1 MEFKRIQQPEFEY
14 LFRCY
19 HKADDRVY
27 DVIGFDADEVI
38 VICDGA
44 EVRFRR
50 DECEIDQWTGL
61 LDQEKREIFTND
73 VVEVFNSC
81 GRPVGLF
88 IVRYNSLEGR
98 YVLDGVTRGAHIS
111 RLTRWQNVRI
121 VESVYDEKH
130 GLGRYMRNHTSEE
143 K

>member
-1 MEFKRIQQPEFEY
+1 MDYKHIEQPEFEY

-19 HKADDRVY
+19 HKPDDRIY
-27 DVIGFDADEVI
+27 DVIGFDGDEVI
-38 VICDGA
+38 VDRDGE
-44 EVRFRR
+44 EVRLCRE
-50 DECEIDQWTGL
+50 DCEIDQWTGL
-61 LDQEKREIFTND
+61 LDQDEREIFTND
-73 VVEVFNSC
+73 VVEVFNSF
-81 GRPVGLF
+81 GRQVGLF
-88 IVRYNSLEGR
+88 IVRYNNLEGR

-130 GLGRYMRNHTSEE
+130 GLGKYMRNGTSEE

>member
-19 HKADDRVY
+19 NKADDRVY
-27 DVIGFDADEVI
+27 DVIGFDGDEI
-38 VICDGA
+38 VVDCDGEA
-44 EVRFRR
+44 VRFSRE
-50 DECEIDQWTGL
+50 DCEIDQWTGL

-81 GRPVGLF
+81 GCPVGLF

-130 GLGRYMRNHTSEE
+130 GLGRYMRNQTSEE

>member
-1 MEFKRIQQPEFEY
+1 MEFKRIQQPEFDY

-19 HKADDRVY
+19 NKTEDRTY
-27 DVIGFDADEVI
+27 DVIGFDDDEVI
-38 VICDGA
+38 VDCDGR
-44 EVRFRR
+44 EVRFSR
-50 DECEIDQWTGL
+50 DDCEIDQWTGL
-61 LDQEKREIFTND
+61 LDQEEREIFTND

-88 IVRYNSLEGR
+88 LVRYNNLEGR

-121 VESVYDEKH
+121 VDSC
-130 GLGRYMRNHTSEE
+130 RNNRFDIKRFAHDA
-143 K
+143 